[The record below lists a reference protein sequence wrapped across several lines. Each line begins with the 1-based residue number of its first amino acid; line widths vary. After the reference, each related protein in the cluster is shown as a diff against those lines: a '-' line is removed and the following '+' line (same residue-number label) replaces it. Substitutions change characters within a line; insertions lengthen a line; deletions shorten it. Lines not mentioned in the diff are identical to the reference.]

1 MESGSFISKKILTNS
16 MIVKTVKVSDKGQI
30 AIPQEIR
37 EEAGIKKGEE
47 LIIVQDNG
55 TILLEK
61 AQKVAA
67 KMKDDFKDLLKFSE
81 QSLKKVW
88 VNKEDNIWNEQLKKL
103 NKKT

>member
-1 MESGSFISKKILTNS
+1 METEKLISKKILTND
-16 MIVKTVKVSDKGQI
+16 MIIKTIKVSDKGQI

-67 KMKDDFKDLLKFSE
+67 KMKDDFKDLLRFNE
-81 QSLKKVW
+81 QALKSVWNNKADDIWSKYLKK
-88 VNKEDNIWNEQLKKL
+88 
-103 NKKT
+103 

>member
-1 MESGSFISKKILTNS
+1 MKSESFISKKILTNS

-61 AQKVAA
+61 AQRVAT

-81 QSLKKVW
+81 QALKSVW
-88 VNKEDNIWNEQLKKL
+88 DNKEDDIWNEYLKK
-103 NKKT
+103 

>member
-1 MESGSFISKKILTNS
+1 

-61 AQKVAA
+61 ATKVAA
-67 KMKDDFKDLLKFSE
+67 RMKDDFKDLLRFSE
-81 QSLKKVW
+81 QSLRKVW
-88 VNKEDNIWNEQLKKL
+88 NNKEDDIWNEYLKK
-103 NKKT
+103 

>member
-1 MESGSFISKKILTNS
+1 MESESFISKKILTNN

-61 AQKVAA
+61 AQRVAT

-88 VNKEDNIWNEQLKKL
+88 DNKEDDIWNEYLKK
-103 NKKT
+103 

>member
-1 MESGSFISKKILTNS
+1 MKTESLISKKILTDN
-16 MIVKTVKVSDKGQI
+16 MIIKTVKVSDKGQI

-37 EEAGIKKGEE
+37 EEVGIKRGEE

-61 AQKVAA
+61 SEKVAM

-81 QSLKKVW
+81 HALKRVWNNKSDDIWSQYLKK
-88 VNKEDNIWNEQLKKL
+88 
-103 NKKT
+103 

>member
-1 MESGSFISKKILTNS
+1 

-61 AQKVAA
+61 ATKVAA
-67 KMKDDFKDLLKFSE
+67 RMKDDFKDLLKFSE

-88 VNKEDNIWNEQLKKL
+88 NNKEDDIWNEYLKK
-103 NKKT
+103 

>member
-1 MESGSFISKKILTNS
+1 MGSGSFVSKKILTNS

-61 AQKVAA
+61 ATKVAA
-67 KMKDDFKDLLKFSE
+67 KVKDDFKDLLKFSE

-88 VNKEDNIWNEQLKKL
+88 GNKEKDI
-103 NKKT
+103 

>member
-1 MESGSFISKKILTNS
+1 MESESFISKKILTND

-37 EEAGIKKGEE
+37 EEAGIEKGEE
-47 LIIVQDNG
+47 LIILQDNG
-55 TILLEK
+55 MILLEK
-61 AQKVAA
+61 APRITA

-88 VNKEDNIWNEQLKKL
+88 NNKSDDIWNEYLKK
-103 NKKT
+103 

>member
-1 MESGSFISKKILTNS
+1 

-37 EEAGIKKGEE
+37 KEAGIKKGEE

-61 AQKVAA
+61 AQKVAT

-88 VNKEDNIWNEQLKKL
+88 DNKEDNIWNEYLKK
-103 NKKT
+103 